1 MFVVFYVTTSLLV
14 IAGGFPVGT
23 LLVFLSFPLL
33 VRVWR
38 VYGLPK
44 PRTSPIPNPVWPL
57 WFAPNAFLLTRR
69 AGGLLV
75 LGFVLGALWK
85 F

>member
-1 MFVVFYVTTSLLV
+1 MV
-14 IAGGFPVGT
+14 AGGFPVGT

-38 VYGLPK
+38 VYGAPK
-44 PRTSPIPNPVWPL
+44 PEASPIPNPVWPL

-75 LGFVLGALWK
+75 VGFVLGALLHW
-85 F
+85 